1 MQSERN
7 STLGGARRVL
17 IVSDSYPPLTGGA
30 TLATEQLAI
39 GMLEVGWE
47 VLVVTSWQRGASERD
62 IVNGIR
68 IVRLRGLVSRVGA
81 LSADPHRYTPP
92 PFADPELAWRL
103 HRVIREFRPTLIHS
117 YGWITYSVLA
127 VAPRRVPV
135 AVSARDYGYICPKR
149 TLVRSGKPCSGPSL
163 RKCLVC
169 APELYGAPKGFVATV
184 SVLGQRRWL
193 RSRMNALHS
202 CSGYMSEKMDEFL
215 LAGKR
220 GKSIKTMVIPD
231 FRPEPGVVSED
242 TLASFVEQLP
252 SKPFILFVGALRL
265 IKGVEILLE
274 AYAGIAGDRPPLVLI
289 GSRAPD
295 TPKIGTGI
303 TVLHDWP
310 FVAVLEAWRRCL
322 FGVSPSVLPE
332 PLGNVVHEG
341 MSQGKAVIGTV
352 PGGHGS
358 MITDGVTGLLVPS
371 GDVVQLRH
379 AMVRL
384 ISDEELR
391 ERLGSKGKERAKDF
405 TGEVCLPRFRR
416 LYEETVDGSASRR
429 LEGD

>member
-1 MQSERN
+1 
-7 STLGGARRVL
+7 
-17 IVSDSYPPLTGGA
+17 
-30 TLATEQLAI
+30 
-39 GMLEVGWE
+39 
-47 VLVVTSWQRGASERD
+47 
-62 IVNGIR
+62 
-68 IVRLRGLVSRVGA
+68 
-81 LSADPHRYTPP
+81 
-92 PFADPELAWRL
+92 
-103 HRVIREFRPTLIHS
+103 
-117 YGWITYSVLA
+117 
-127 VAPRRVPV
+127 
-135 AVSARDYGYICPKR
+135 
-149 TLVRSGKPCSGPSL
+149 
-163 RKCLVC
+163 
-169 APELYGAPKGFVATV
+169 
-184 SVLGQRRWL
+184 
-193 RSRMNALHS
+193 
-202 CSGYMSEKMDEFL
+202 MSEKMDEFL